1 MKKLFYFAA
10 AAMMMAACTSEEL
23 NVKEAQQAV
32 QDNSAVNFD
41 VYTLRGVT
49 RAGTPGTITTES
61 LKGTPH
67 GQDGFGVF
75 AYYTDSKTYDQNA
88 IPNFM
93 YNQQVTWNATD
104 EKWTYEPVK
113 YWPNEFGDA
122 AKADEIDYVTFF
134 AYAPWTKFQPTT
146 GKPDVT
152 GVADDDVDNWQNK
165 NIVSVKKNSETGDPI
180 IKYVVDT
187 NPATSVDLL
196 WGVNADEDG
205 WAPLDGTVT
214 DAQNEEGKP
223 FINLTKPITPFD
235 ADGGKIKF
243 NLRHALAKVKFTIDY
258 IADDNTAYPG
268 ENYDPT
274 KAPNLINADQTRI
287 FVRWIEIDGFALKG
301 ALNLNNE
308 DANKPLWKSY
318 EDGIK
323 ELIFPDAIRFNDGRK
338 DAKEGT
344 ENGKAKEEN
353 MDLNPEIV
361 ENFASTEEEIDDT
374 DPDNPVKTGK
384 IIFGAKKNPGVK
396 PFDKNND
403 SQLLFAGN
411 NENDGYFYVIPR
423 GEEDGTVKM
432 TINYDVL
439 TLDPNLSTTLS
450 GTKDLGSQIS
460 NQIWKENVLGELDF
474 EAGKQYVVKIHLGM
488 TSVKVEAV
496 VEPWTEVTPASEVDL
511 PDNQPDQTTP
521 PTPAPATTFAEQVA
535 AAWGNFVTVTPSSDG
550 SAVTVTGAPTNYE
563 ELDALFASLHTA
575 GVTSISMDGYAYDWD
590 SVSSCFLWWE
600 TADTSWSLGYNI
612 RVDQE
617 AGRESF
623 KLETSGDLEGTIK
636 FEFD

>member
-1 MKKLFYFAA
+1 MKKLFFFAA
-10 AAMMMAACTSEEL
+10 TALMMAACTSDDL

-32 QDNSAVNFD
+32 QDNAAVNFD

-61 LKGTPH
+61 LKTGDH
-67 GQDGFGVF
+67 SQDGFGVF

-93 YNQQVTWNATD
+93 YNQQVKWDATG

-122 AKADEIDYVTFF
+122 AKADEVDYVTFF

-152 GVADDDVDNWQNK
+152 GVADADSWQNK
-165 NIVSVKKNSETGDPI
+165 NIVSVKKNSENGDPI
-180 IKYVVDT
+180 VKYVVDT

-196 WGVNADEDG
+196 WGVNADEEG
-205 WAPLDGTVT
+205 WAPLDESVT
-214 DAQNEEGKP
+214 DAQNVKGKP
-223 FINLTKPITPFD
+223 FINLTKPVTPFD
-235 ADGGKIKF
+235 AQGGKIKF

-258 IADDNTAYPG
+258 IADDNTAFPG
-268 ENYDPT
+268 ENYKPT
-274 KAPNLINADQTRI
+274 EAPNLIDANQTRI
-287 FVRWIEIDGFALKG
+287 YVRWIEIDGFALKG

-308 DANKPLWKSY
+308 DADKPLWKSY

-361 ENFASTEEEIDDT
+361 ENFCLLEG
-374 DPDNPVKTGK
+374 GK
-384 IIFGAKKNPGVK
+384 FGAEKNPGVK
-396 PFDKNND
+396 PFVKGED

-423 GEEDGTVKM
+423 GEEEGDGNVKM

-460 NQIWKENVLGELDF
+460 NQIWKENVLGNLDF

-496 VEPWTEVTPASEVDL
+496 VEPWTEVTPASDVDL
-511 PDNQPDQTTP
+511 PDNQPGQTTP
-521 PTPAPATTFAEQVA
+521 PAPAPSIAEAIA
-535 AAWGNFVTVTPSSDG
+535 AAATSATLSVGTASADVTTTPPTLTYTWNG
-550 SAVTVTGAPTNYE
+550 SNGAKA
-563 ELDALFASLHTA
+563 DIKALFAEIHAQGIDKIGNMEWDDTKGEFQTSA
-575 GVTSISMDGYAYDWD
+575 G
-590 SVSSCFLWWE
+590 
-600 TADTSWSLGYNI
+600 
-612 RVDQE
+612 
-617 AGRESF
+617 
-623 KLETSGDLEGTIK
+623 GDLSQALIDAVNSGSNTIAVGNGSLTFK
-636 FEFD
+636 FVRP